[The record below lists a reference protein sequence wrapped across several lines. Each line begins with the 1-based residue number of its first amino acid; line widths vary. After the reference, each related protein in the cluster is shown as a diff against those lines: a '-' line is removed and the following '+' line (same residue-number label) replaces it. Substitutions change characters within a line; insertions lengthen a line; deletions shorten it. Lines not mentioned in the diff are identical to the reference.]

1 MVKFEKKKPTEE
13 ELNDLGVKNWGT
25 WSSPEPPG
33 FKWEYDGKEVF
44 YVLDGEAEI
53 DSDGDKISFSKGD
66 LVTIYP
72 ETGKCY
78 WSVKKTIKKHYR
90 FG

>member
-1 MVKFEKKKPTEE
+1 MVKFEKKKPSQE
-13 ELNDLGVKNWGT
+13 ELDNLGVTGWGT
-25 WSSPEPPG
+25 WESPSPPG
-33 FKWEYDGKEVF
+33 FDWEYDGKEIF
-44 YVLDGEAEI
+44 FVLDGEAEI

-78 WSVKKTIKKHYR
+78 WHVTKKIKKHYK